1 MIIVKRGMIGCDVL
15 FGLNPLHNIVHLLVG
30 VVWLASSR
38 NEQSARV
45 VSAAIGA
52 VYLLVGV
59 GGLFIAG
66 NSDLNL
72 LNLNQPDNVLHLG
85 SAVLGSGGA
94 AGAVARVDAV
104 LPEQVV
110 EPLDLCLQPL
120 VLVEHVGKLAQQQ
133 LLALGGQPGALLDPV
148 EHLPSQLRE

>member
-1 MIIVKRGMIGCDVL
+1 MDARRFAAVFGAVYVLVGLAGFAVTGLSDVAATSSDKLIL

-52 VYLLVGV
+52 VYLLVGAA
-59 GGLFIAG
+59 GLFIAG

-85 SAVLGSGGA
+85 SAVLGLYFGLADRRRA
-94 AGAVARVDAV
+94 AMA
-104 LPEQVV
+104 
-110 EPLDLCLQPL
+110 
-120 VLVEHVGKLAQQQ
+120 
-133 LLALGGQPGALLDPV
+133 
-148 EHLPSQLRE
+148 

>member
-1 MIIVKRGMIGCDVL
+1 MDARRFAAVFGAVYVLVGLAGFAVTGLSDFAATSSDKLIL

-59 GGLFIAG
+59 AGLFIAG

-85 SAVLGSGGA
+85 SAVLGLYFGLAGGRRA
-94 AGAVARVDAV
+94 AMA
-104 LPEQVV
+104 
-110 EPLDLCLQPL
+110 
-120 VLVEHVGKLAQQQ
+120 
-133 LLALGGQPGALLDPV
+133 
-148 EHLPSQLRE
+148 

>member
-1 MIIVKRGMIGCDVL
+1 MDARRFAAVFGAVYVLVGLAGFAVTGLSDFAATSSDTLIL
-15 FGLNPLHNIVHLLVG
+15 FGLNPLHNVAHLLVG

-59 GGLFIAG
+59 AGLFIAG

-85 SAVLGSGGA
+85 SAVLGLYFGLADRRRA
-94 AGAVARVDAV
+94 AMA
-104 LPEQVV
+104 
-110 EPLDLCLQPL
+110 
-120 VLVEHVGKLAQQQ
+120 
-133 LLALGGQPGALLDPV
+133 
-148 EHLPSQLRE
+148 

>member
-1 MIIVKRGMIGCDVL
+1 MDARRFAAVFGAVYVLVGLAGFAVTGLSDFAATSSDKLIL

-59 GGLFIAG
+59 AGLFVTG

-85 SAVLGSGGA
+85 SAVLGLYFGLAGERRA
-94 AGAVARVDAV
+94 AMA
-104 LPEQVV
+104 
-110 EPLDLCLQPL
+110 
-120 VLVEHVGKLAQQQ
+120 
-133 LLALGGQPGALLDPV
+133 
-148 EHLPSQLRE
+148 

>member
-1 MIIVKRGMIGCDVL
+1 MDARRFAAVFGAVYVLVGLAGFAVTGLSDVAATSSDKLIL

-59 GGLFIAG
+59 AGLFIAG

-85 SAVLGSGGA
+85 TAVLGLYFGLAGGRRA
-94 AGAVARVDAV
+94 AMA
-104 LPEQVV
+104 
-110 EPLDLCLQPL
+110 
-120 VLVEHVGKLAQQQ
+120 
-133 LLALGGQPGALLDPV
+133 
-148 EHLPSQLRE
+148 

>member
-1 MIIVKRGMIGCDVL
+1 MEARRFAAVFGAVYVLVGLAGFVVTGLSDFAASSSDKLIL

-30 VVWLASSR
+30 AVWLISSR
-38 NEQSARV
+38 SEQSARV

-59 GGLFIAG
+59 AGLFITG

-85 SAVLGSGGA
+85 SAVLALYFGLAGGRRA
-94 AGAVARVDAV
+94 AMA
-104 LPEQVV
+104 
-110 EPLDLCLQPL
+110 
-120 VLVEHVGKLAQQQ
+120 
-133 LLALGGQPGALLDPV
+133 
-148 EHLPSQLRE
+148 

>member
-1 MIIVKRGMIGCDVL
+1 MDARRFAAVFGAVYVLVVLAGFAVTGLSDFAATSSDKLIL

-59 GGLFIAG
+59 AGLFVTG

-85 SAVLGSGGA
+85 SAVLGLYFGLAGGRRA
-94 AGAVARVDAV
+94 AMA
-104 LPEQVV
+104 
-110 EPLDLCLQPL
+110 
-120 VLVEHVGKLAQQQ
+120 
-133 LLALGGQPGALLDPV
+133 
-148 EHLPSQLRE
+148 

>member
-1 MIIVKRGMIGCDVL
+1 MEARRFAAVFGAVYVLVGLAGFVVTGLSDFAATSSDKLVL

-30 VVWLASSR
+30 AVWLVSSR
-38 NEQSARV
+38 SEQSARV

-59 GGLFIAG
+59 AGLFITE

-85 SAVLGSGGA
+85 SAVLALYFGLAGGRRA
-94 AGAVARVDAV
+94 AMA
-104 LPEQVV
+104 
-110 EPLDLCLQPL
+110 
-120 VLVEHVGKLAQQQ
+120 
-133 LLALGGQPGALLDPV
+133 
-148 EHLPSQLRE
+148 

>member
-1 MIIVKRGMIGCDVL
+1 MDARRFAAVFGAVYVLVGLAGFAVTGLSDFAATSSDKLIL

-52 VYLLVGV
+52 VYLLVGAA
-59 GGLFIAG
+59 GLFIVG

-85 SAVLGSGGA
+85 SAVLGLYFGLAGGRRA
-94 AGAVARVDAV
+94 AMA
-104 LPEQVV
+104 
-110 EPLDLCLQPL
+110 
-120 VLVEHVGKLAQQQ
+120 
-133 LLALGGQPGALLDPV
+133 
-148 EHLPSQLRE
+148 